1 VGALFGGSLVISFI
15 KSKKVHLILVMALIV
30 CVMPVRVKRRLVCL
44 TKTAIVLPSSE
55 TTLVSERTY
64 RKYKKLIHQASEE
77 FNVPVPLIAAVIRAE
92 SGFNP
97 YAVSRTGAMG
107 LMQLMP
113 GTWSEM
119 GGIGSPFNAGM
130 NIKLGTKYLR
140 TLMNQF
146 RGNLRLTIAAYNA
159 GPGAVRRFRRI
170 PPYRETRRY
179 VPKVLRYYRKYR
191 RIIKVS

>member
-1 VGALFGGSLVISFI
+1 MIHILSN
-15 KSKKVHLILVMALIV
+15 KKVHLILILVLVV
-30 CVMPVRVKRRLVCL
+30 CILPVRVKRRLVCL
-44 TKTAIVLPSSE
+44 TKTAIVLPSAE
-55 TTLVSERTY
+55 TTLVSEKTY

-97 YAVSRTGAMG
+97 YAVSRTGAKG

-140 TLMNQF
+140 MLMNQF

-159 GPGAVRRFRRI
+159 GPGAVQRYRRV

-179 VPKVLRYYRKYR
+179 VPKVLSYYRKYR
-191 RIIKVS
+191 RLIKIS